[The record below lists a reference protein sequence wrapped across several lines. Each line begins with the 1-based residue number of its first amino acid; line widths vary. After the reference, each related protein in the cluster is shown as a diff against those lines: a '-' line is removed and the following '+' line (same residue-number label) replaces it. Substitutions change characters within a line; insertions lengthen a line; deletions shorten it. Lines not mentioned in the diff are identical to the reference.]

1 MEQLP
6 ATHPVFLDPFEWSR
20 CCCVLSLEPRG
31 LPWVPLHPSPLSFSV
46 PRWRRCNVGVKTEVL
61 RVTFSFFLSLHWMLL
76 GFVYKVKIVCLFQS
90 VILELQL

>member
-1 MEQLP
+1 M
-6 ATHPVFLDPFEWSR
+6 
-20 CCCVLSLEPRG
+20 G
-31 LPWVPLHPSPLSFSV
+31 L
-46 PRWRRCNVGVKTEVL
+46 KTEVL